1 MISISVTSYNGGA
14 TSPLSGHFDETG
26 GNIGRGE
33 NNQLVL
39 PDPERT
45 ISRVHAQVVFRN
57 GRYAIIDRGSNPISV
72 NGRPLGNGQETFIQ
86 AGDELQ
92 IGGYAM
98 RVEAAAAM
106 GGAAAADPFA
116 DFPGLAAT
124 PPAAGRGAA
133 PPPAFADPL
142 AGFGAPPQHGGHAP
156 PPARPP
162 AYAPPTAASAP
173 SAGGIPQDWDPFA
186 PDSKTMAPQGHDFA
200 RSLGQPPAGG
210 GGGNF
215 GLDVGC
221 RAEALI
227 PEFGLGGGSGG
238 SGGDSLD
245 ALFGLGAN
253 SGGRN
258 VDPLAGS
265 ALNQAA
271 AQPNMAAHADP
282 MKSLNSM
289 TRGSATAASD
299 TTPELST
306 PFMVPPMV
314 PQAAQRQP
322 PPSAP
327 RVVPPPSPAAPPP
340 VATIPPT
347 QTYTSGFAG
356 ASGAVGAPMERGNPA
371 AGASQA
377 AAPPG
382 AVLSWNDP
390 SGESRTVIRPRGA
403 APAPGTEAI
412 PDVLDLSLDFGA
424 PAPAV
429 APIAPPIPAPPL
441 RPQPPVM
448 APAPMQAPPPVAA
461 RPPGPPPVRTTAGAP
476 AWQPPPN
483 AGGAAPGA
491 VAGAAPAARAAA
503 PSADIAALTAAL
515 REGLGVHS
523 LPPEALVLTPT
534 LMRLL
539 GRLVHEA
546 TRGTVDLLVARAALK
561 REIRAEV
568 TMIVTRENNPLKFSP
583 SVDVALGHLLSP
595 PARGFMESDKAM
607 RDAYDDLRAHQFG
620 FLAGMRAALEGIL
633 KRFDPATLEGKLTQ
647 RSLLSSILPGQR
659 KAQMWEVF
667 TQLYSQI
674 SSEASDDFHELF
686 GKEFLR
692 AYNEYIDQL
701 AKDRP

>member
-1 MISISVTSYNGGA
+1 M
-14 TSPLSGHFDETG
+14 
-26 GNIGRGE
+26 
-33 NNQLVL
+33 
-39 PDPERT
+39 
-45 ISRVHAQVVFRN
+45 
-57 GRYAIIDRGSNPISV
+57 
-72 NGRPLGNGQETFIQ
+72 
-86 AGDELQ
+86 
-92 IGGYAM
+92 
-98 RVEAAAAM
+98 
-106 GGAAAADPFA
+106 
-116 DFPGLAAT
+116 
-124 PPAAGRGAA
+124 
-133 PPPAFADPL
+133 
-142 AGFGAPPQHGGHAP
+142 
-156 PPARPP
+156 
-162 AYAPPTAASAP
+162 
-173 SAGGIPQDWDPFA
+173 
-186 PDSKTMAPQGHDFA
+186 
-200 RSLGQPPAGG
+200 
-210 GGGNF
+210 
-215 GLDVGC
+215 
-221 RAEALI
+221 I
-227 PEFGLGGGSGG
+227 PEFGLGGGGG
-238 SGGDSLD
+238 GGGGGESLD
-245 ALFGLGAN
+245 ALFGLGAS

-289 TRGSATAASD
+289 TRGSATTASD

-306 PFMVPPMV
+306 PFMVPPMI
-314 PQAAQRQP
+314 PTPAQR
-322 PPSAP
+322 
-327 RVVPPPSPAAPPP
+327 PPP
-340 VATIPPT
+340 VAPPRAAPPAPHHATIPST
-347 QTYTSGFAG
+347 QTYSSGFAG
-356 ASGAVGAPMERGNPA
+356 EPDSLGAPTQRGAVPGRAPD
-371 AGASQA
+371 A

-390 SGESRTVIRPRGA
+390 SGESRTVIRPRGGA
-403 APAPGTEAI
+403 SAPGGGAI
-412 PDVLDLSLDFGA
+412 PDDVLDLSLDFGA
-424 PAPAV
+424 PTPAAPV
-429 APIAPPIPAPPL
+429 AQPAARRNHPPMP
-441 RPQPPVM
+441 
-448 APAPMQAPPPVAA
+448 APPPVAA
-461 RPPGPPPVRTTAGAP
+461 RPQAPPPARTTAGAP
-476 AWQPPPN
+476 AWQPPSTAPG
-483 AGGAAPGA
+483 AAATAAPG
-491 VAGAAPAARAAA
+491 GRPAAS
-503 PSADIAALTAAL
+503 PHGDIAALTAAL
-515 REGLGVHS
+515 REGLGVHN
-523 LPPEALVLTPT
+523 LPPEALVLTPA

-539 GRLVHEA
+539 GRLIHES

-647 RSLLSSILPGQR
+647 KSLLSSILPGQR

>member
-1 MISISVTSYNGGA
+1 MISISVTSYNG
-14 TSPLSGHFDETG
+14 TSTAPLSGHFDETG
-26 GNIGRGE
+26 GAIGRGE

-86 AGDELQ
+86 PGDELQ

-98 RVEAAAAM
+98 RVEAAAPA
-106 GGAAAADPFA
+106 GGAATVDPFA
-116 DFPGLAAT
+116 DFPGLAST
-124 PPAAGRGAA
+124 PSGPGRAPGPAA
-133 PPPAFADPL
+133 PFADPL
-142 AGFGAPPQHGGHAP
+142 AGFGAAPRAPSPPRPG
-156 PPARPP
+156 ARPP
-162 AYAPPTAASAP
+162 AYVPAP
-173 SAGGIPQDWDPFA
+173 SPAAPAAGGIPQDWDPFA
-186 PDSKTMAPQGHDFA
+186 PDPTTTSGPGHDFA
-200 RSLGQPPAGG
+200 RSLGQPAGG

-215 GLDVGC
+215 GLDVGG

-227 PEFGLGGGSGG
+227 PEFGLGGSGPG
-238 SGGDSLD
+238 GGGGGDSLD
-245 ALFGLGAN
+245 ALFGLGAS

-258 VDPLAGS
+258 LDPLAGS

-306 PFMVPPMV
+306 PFMVPPMI
-314 PQAAQRQP
+314 PTPAQRP
-322 PPSAP
+322 PPVAP
-327 RVVPPPSPAAPPP
+327 PVAPPRAAPPIAH
-340 VATIPPT
+340 ATIPPT
-347 QTYTSGFAG
+347 QTFTSGFAG
-356 ASGAVGAPMERGNPA
+356 QPGAAGAPMQRGAPQPRA
-371 AGASQA
+371 PEA

-382 AVLSWNDP
+382 SVLSWNDP
-390 SGESRTVIRPRGA
+390 SGESRTIIRPRGG
-403 APAPGTEAI
+403 APASAAAAI
-412 PDVLDLSLDFGA
+412 PDMLDLSLDFGA
-424 PAPAV
+424 PAPA
-429 APIAPPIPAPPL
+429 APSPPPAAAPQRPPPPAMAPPMPPPPAPAAA
-441 RPQPPVM
+441 RP
-448 APAPMQAPPPVAA
+448 QAPPPA
-461 RPPGPPPVRTTAGAP
+461 RTTAGAP

-483 AGGAAPGA
+483 A
-491 VAGAAPAARAAA
+491 AGTAPATRPAAA

-515 REGLGVHS
+515 REGLGVPS
-523 LPPEALVLTPT
+523 LPPESLVLTPA

-539 GRLVHEA
+539 GRLIHES

-583 SVDVALGHLLSP
+583 SVEVALGHLLSP

-633 KRFDPATLEGKLTQ
+633 KRFDPAILEGKLTQ
-647 RSLLSSILPGQR
+647 KSLLSSILPGQR